1 MQHGSLTLERWS
13 AFARDQQL
21 LMIANEMNRGSKLLA
36 PQDRTRL
43 TATYERVLR
52 LVELTVDTRPRR
64 GLCRELLRWRDLVA
78 ELYVSPAAEPSR
90 HQQVL
95 RVFLQLVPAT
105 AREIPY
111 LSDAGVRG
119 PGPD

>member
-1 MQHGSLTLERWS
+1 
-13 AFARDQQL
+13 
-21 LMIANEMNRGSKLLA
+21 MIANEMNRGSKLLA